1 MGTLRG
7 ATRRLRVLV
16 VSERS
21 LFGEGMEELLGQE
34 PGLEILGREEDLKEA
49 IRRIKE
55 AHPDVII
62 LTDGEA
68 ATGLVAEW
76 LRLVREGFHMRIVE
90 VHLETNT
97 LCIYSGEQQ
106 PIREVRDLVDTVRHM
121 CDGLNREPGVPL
133 SPAMGQPAA

>member
-1 MGTLRG
+1 
-7 ATRRLRVLV
+7 
-16 VSERS
+16 
-21 LFGEGMEELLGQE
+21 MEELLGQE